1 MLASESQ
8 QVTASPNANTIFMV
22 WKFKDGVSQDA
33 LIEGFQN
40 LCGLVINLN
49 HTAANRYSPENASIV
64 LGISHSAWLTP
75 GFAQATALRRLVEF
89 ERLGAIST
97 PRCPL
102 PAICTSTSVRP
113 SRPSPT
119 IWRPLLPRLCAILL
133 RLWMRCTAS
142 ATGTAAPSSV
152 LWTAPRT
159 RRPPRHANTSAII
172 GDSDPMYRGG
182 SYQFVQ
188 KYIHA

>member
-64 LGISHSAWLTP
+64 LGINHSAWL
-75 GFAQATALRRLVEF
+75 ALDLPKPLPQELVEF
-89 ERLGAIST
+89 EEIRGPKYTAVST
-97 PRCPL
+97 PGDLHFHIRTTHP
-102 PAICTSTSVRP
+102 SV
-113 SRPSPT
+113 
-119 IWRPLLPRLCAILL
+119 AYD
-133 RLWMRCTAS
+133 MAS
-142 ATGTAAPSSV
+142 AITATLRYIAESVAEVHGFRSWDGRSIIGFVDGPENPQTPAAPDYFGLIRDLSLLHIS
-152 LWTAPRT
+152 
-159 RRPPRHANTSAII
+159 
-172 GDSDPMYRGG
+172 
-182 SYQFVQ
+182 
-188 KYIHA
+188 